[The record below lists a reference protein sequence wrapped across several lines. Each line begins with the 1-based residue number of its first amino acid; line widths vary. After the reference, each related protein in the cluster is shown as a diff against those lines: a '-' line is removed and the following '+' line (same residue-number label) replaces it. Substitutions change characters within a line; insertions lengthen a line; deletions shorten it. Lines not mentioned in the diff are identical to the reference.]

1 MKEVEDETGMVEC
14 GLGSEKIDEKPAN
27 RLTCNA
33 RVALPSK
40 SLLVVVPLVSLD
52 DAFAKT

>member
-1 MKEVEDETGMVEC
+1 MKEVEEETRIVEC